1 MTEATLATITNEHLD
16 TGEDNADNSGNYA
29 KNGMI
34 YKDLCKVFRHT
45 QESIND
51 FTELLLDAIQNK
63 IWLGFINPVSGEFC
77 SFIHHKADGSID
89 EKVSFKLWLATGE
102 KKGGLGITDISQ
114 LASLCAND
122 KNICDQVFPLLADNG
137 SVFVTN
143 KLREAQG
150 EPPIKKVS
158 KARQHFLKKI
168 QTAPEIVKYFFFDLD
183 LPQSF
188 ILNVLSKLEELPEE
202 TQAEIIDKLD
212 DLQDDLNVIAN
223 KHEMEEL
230 IAGVVGFKLRYS
242 VTLDF
247 DNIDY
252 TAKKICEV
260 SDKDGIKLLIEQ
272 LQNLLT
278 SLE

>member
-1 MTEATLATITNEHLD
+1 MPEANLATMENIT
-16 TGEDNADNSGNYA
+16 TGEDLASVDSSGDYA

-45 QESIND
+45 QESMKD
-51 FTELLLDAIQNK
+51 FTELLLNAIQNK
-63 IWLGFINPVSGEFC
+63 IWLGFINPASGEFC
-77 SFIHHKADGSID
+77 SFVHNKADGSID
-89 EKVSFKLWLATGE
+89 EQVSFKLWLATGE
-102 KKGGLGITDISQ
+102 KKGGLGITDIAQ

-122 KNICDQVFPLLADNG
+122 KNICNQVFPLLADNG
-137 SVFVTN
+137 SVGTTN

-150 EPPIKKVS
+150 EPPINKVS
-158 KARQHFLKKI
+158 KAKQYFLKKI
-168 QTAPEIVKYFFFDLD
+168 QVAPEIIKYFFFDLD

-188 ILNVLSKLEELPEE
+188 ILTVLGKLEEYPEE
-202 TQAEIIDKLD
+202 KQGEIIEKLEE
-212 DLQDDLNVIAN
+212 LQDDLNLIAN
-223 KHEMEEL
+223 KQDMQEL
-230 IAGVVGFKLRYS
+230 IADVMGFKLRYS

-252 TAKKICEV
+252 TAKRIYAI
-260 SDKDGIKLLIEQ
+260 SDEAGIKLLIEQ